1 MQRYCE
7 RCERVTQDG
16 NLWCPYVDC
25 PAEQG
30 YPLLSYGEFLGDLK
44 VTKLI
49 RVWRT
54 AAIYQAQRDDQ
65 PVLLKV
71 AHPTDECNERLRRE
85 SVALEALTPRQTG
98 LGAFIRSFFP
108 SSRSLYPVLLPAVP
122 GRGFRPYGEIT
133 FRGDSRV
140 YSVYTHAEGKILSD
154 LLLENPQLWHTQGAW
169 LVTTLAQALRPLV
182 RSEKLHLCLSPDI
195 VLVDTD
201 KAGNFRP
208 MLLDLGLLADSTDL
222 AAMPDWLKLC
232 EPAYTAPEVL
242 TNPQNGALTP
252 AADTY
257 SLGMIYY
264 EILAG
269 RPAYEA
275 KLRRDGQLREDVT
288 ENRKPVP
295 VGRPEL
301 EQSGVAAIVERAVG
315 PTDRYGTVLDF
326 SNELNKIY
334 SSPPRERRPLPRR
347 AYVLLAILALALI
360 AIGIT
365 AGATLIQVL
374 SG

>member
-16 NLWCPYVDC
+16 NLWCQDIDC

-30 YPLLSYGEFLGDLK
+30 YPLLSYGEYLGDIK
-44 VTKLI
+44 VTKLM

-54 AAIYQAQRDDQ
+54 AAMYQAERDKE

-71 AHPTDECNERLRRE
+71 AHPTEDSSERLRRE
-85 SVALEALTPRQTG
+85 AVALEALTPRQTG

-108 SSRSLYPVLLPAVP
+108 SSRSLYPVPLPAVP
-122 GRGFRPYGEIT
+122 SRSGRPYGEIT
-133 FRGDSRV
+133 FRGDPRV
-140 YSVYTHAEGKILSD
+140 FSVYKHAEGKILSD
-154 LLLENPQLWHTQGAW
+154 LLLENPQIWHTQGAW
-169 LVTTLAQALRPLV
+169 LITTVAQALRPLV
-182 RSEKLHLCLSPDI
+182 RSEKLHLCISPDI
-195 VLVDTD
+195 ILVDTD
-201 KAGNFRP
+201 KAGNLRP
-208 MLLDLGLLADSTDL
+208 VLLDLGLLMDDAELSSI
-222 AAMPDWLKLC
+222 PDWLKLC
-232 EPAYTAPEVL
+232 EPAYSAPEVL
-242 TNPQNGALTP
+242 ANSRNGALTL
-252 AADTY
+252 AADAY

-301 EQSGVAAIVERAVG
+301 ESSGVATIVERAVS
-315 PTDRYGTVLDF
+315 PTDRYGNVL
-326 SNELNKIY
+326 ELSSALTEIY
-334 SSPPRERRPLPRR
+334 SSPPRERRSIPRR
-347 AYVLLAILALALI
+347 TYLLLGVVALALI
-360 AIGIT
+360 AVGIF
-365 AGATLIQVL
+365 AGVTLIQVL